1 MPINVVKIREFIAH
15 TQAVYT
21 LCLSGKPFGF
31 YSAGADGQLLE
42 WEGRSNE
49 VVRLAQCS
57 SAVYALAKF
66 NQYLLAGCSKG
77 QLYLYDGALVKCIQM
92 AASPIFDILAFK
104 DQLFIVQGN
113 GTCTVFN
120 SALEPIKT
128 IVVSDKPLRKIM
140 QHHDQIHFCGSKGV
154 VYQFDEYLNPIGT
167 LSINDTTLFAM
178 AYDPIHQAA
187 FVAGKSGQLM
197 RFNHEGVIEMVQAHN
212 ATIHDI
218 AFSEDAQLL
227 ASASMD
233 KSIRLWQPNPLK
245 LLKVVNY
252 DKQKAHQNSVNKIL
266 WFEKNNFI
274 SCSDDHTIQW
284 FQIQES

>member
-1 MPINVVKIREFIAH
+1 
-15 TQAVYT
+15 
-21 LCLSGKPFGF
+21 LGF
-31 YSAGADGQLLE
+31 YSAGADGQILE

-77 QLYLYDGALVKCIQM
+77 QLYLYDSALVKCIQM
-92 AASPIFDILAFK
+92 AAAPIFDILAFN
-104 DQLFIVQGN
+104 DQLLIVQGN

-128 IVVSDKPLRKIM
+128 IVVSDKPLRKIVLH
-140 QHHDQIHFCGSKGV
+140 QNQLYFCGSKGL
-154 VYQFDEYLNPIGT
+154 VYQFDENLNPIGS
-167 LSINDTTLFAM
+167 LPINDTTLFTM
-178 AYDPIHQAA
+178 AYDSINQLA
-187 FVAGKSGQLM
+187 FVAGRSGQLM
-197 RFNHEGVIEMVQAHN
+197 RFNQEGVIEMVQAHSG
-212 ATIHDI
+212 TIHDL
-218 AFSEDAQLL
+218 ALSEDAQLL